1 MLKEKLFATFEEVL
15 VDLALAADEIEGT
28 KPLTAYRIRVLR
40 KILVSDFSHW
50 QEYKDLM
57 DQEIVKTL
65 KEIIAEVE

>member
-1 MLKEKLFATFEEVL
+1 MLKEKLFTTFDVVL
-15 VDLALAADEIEGT
+15 VDLALAADKIEGT

-40 KILVSDFSHW
+40 KILFDKRTHW

>member
-1 MLKEKLFATFEEVL
+1 MLKEKLFTPFEVVL
-15 VDLALAADEIEGT
+15 VDLALAADKIEGT
-28 KPLTAYRIRVLR
+28 KPLIAYRIRVLR
-40 KILVSDFSHW
+40 KVLFDKRGHW

>member
-1 MLKEKLFATFEEVL
+1 MLKEKLFTTFDVVM
-15 VDLALAADEIEGT
+15 VDLALAADKIQGAQ
-28 KPLTAYRIRVLR
+28 PLTAFRIRVLR
-40 KILVSDFSHW
+40 KILFDKRGHW